1 MVFHKEN
8 KKVNRFIITG
18 VSAIIVIGLLSSLS
32 YGQTKWAQT
41 GFNFLSVSSDAKAGA
56 IGDAVNSLSGYSGA
70 LFHNPATMAEMPTM
84 LNANF
89 SINSWIADIKY
100 LQFSVMVS
108 PSSGNY
114 GTFGISVQSV
124 DYGDVQG
131 TMVWN
136 NSQGFI
142 DTEMMK
148 PSALAVGV
156 GYAMMLSKQFGVG
169 AQVRFAYQSLGK
181 SVVSVPGTGTY
192 TTKQNVA
199 DAVAYDF
206 GTIFKTGVK
215 SLAFGMSIRNFSSDV
230 AYEQEAFQLPL
241 LFTIGISADLFDFV
255 GSPGENQSLM
265 FFLDSTHPRS
275 HPEQI
280 KIGAEYQFMKLIAL
294 RGGYISGNSEDGIT
308 YGMGVSSS
316 GLGVSP
322 VNFDVDYSYT
332 PFGVFNNVHR
342 ISVSLSM

>member
-1 MVFHKEN
+1 M
-8 KKVNRFIITG
+8 
-18 VSAIIVIGLLSSLS
+18 IGMLSSLS
-32 YGQTKWAQT
+32 YCQVKWAQT

-56 IGDAVNSLSGYSGA
+56 MGDAVNSLIGYSGA
-70 LFHNPATMAEMPTM
+70 LYHNPATMAEMPSL

-100 LQFSVMVS
+100 LTFSMIVS
-108 PSSGNY
+108 PASGNY
-114 GTFGISVQSV
+114 GVVGISVQSV

-136 NSQGFI
+136 NSKGYI
-142 DTEMMK
+142 DTEVMK

-156 GYAMMLSKQFGVG
+156 GYAIMLSNQFGVG
-169 AQVRFAYQSLGK
+169 GQVRFAYQSLGK
-181 SVVSVPGTGTY
+181 SVVPVTGTNSY

-199 DAVAYDF
+199 NTVAYDF
-206 GTIFKTGVK
+206 GTIYKTGIK
-215 SLAFGMSIRNFSSDV
+215 SLAFGMSIRNFSKDV
-230 AYEQEAFQLPL
+230 TYEQEAFQLPL
-241 LFTIGISADLFDFV
+241 LFTLGISADLLDFI
-255 GSPGENQSLM
+255 GSAGPNHSLM
-265 FFLDSTHPRS
+265 LFLDSTHPRS

-280 KIGAEYQFMKLIAL
+280 KIGAEYQFHKLISL
-294 RGGYISGNSEDGIT
+294 RAGYISSDSEDGVT
-308 YGMGVSSS
+308 YGFGVSSS

-342 ISVSLSM
+342 ISVSLIM